1 MNSSGGP
8 IAAYRRYWFPELA
21 VFLGLVA
28 AVTVLFWGTRLDIE
42 AARWFYHPEQAD
54 PWPVASQP
62 VWHLFY
68 RSAPWVTGSLA
79 VAGAALLVA
88 GMVRGKSR
96 RSRFLGIFLL
106 LCVAIGPGLIVN
118 GILKDHWGRPRP
130 RQIVEF
136 GGRLEYVPPFLP
148 ARTHG
153 KSFPC
158 GHCSVGYLY
167 AAGWW
172 VWRRSHPLCAAG
184 SLAAGTALGTL
195 LGFGRMAAGGH
206 FLSDVAWSGLIS
218 FGVAHALYYYLLRI
232 PAREDSREA
241 LYPRIERSPRW
252 RAAAIAGA
260 VLFCAGIIG
269 GGLLASPHHKD
280 LSARVRLAD
289 YPSVPETVEVIADT
303 LDVEI
308 RLAAEPDR
316 EIECT
321 GHVHGF
327 GLPTSVIQAKW
338 EFEKLPVPMLRY
350 RVSSKGWFTDIDG
363 VARIRLPRRN
373 LRKVIVR
380 VTRGDIAVM
389 DESGGGTG
397 PDRLPILDLHTSDG
411 LVYRPAGI
419 SPRKSLGD
427 VYRRMRTPSRIFS
440 LGCTMTYAPSERP
453 ERTWAFCPLRCP
465 TVTERSLALPPS
477 ATNDAHPSPWRNNAA
492 DGA

>member
-1 MNSSGGP
+1 MNSSDGP
-8 IAAYRRYWFPELA
+8 IAAYRRYWLPELVA
-21 VFLGLVA
+21 LLALAA
-28 AVTVLFWGTRLDIE
+28 AVTVLFSATRLDIDT
-42 AARWFYHPEQAD
+42 ARWFHHPSLAD
-54 PWPVASQP
+54 PWPVATQP

-79 VAGAALLVA
+79 VTGAALLIA

-96 RSRFLGIFLL
+96 RFRLLGIFLL

-130 RQIVEF
+130 RQIAEF
-136 GGRLEYVPPFLP
+136 GGRLEYVPPLLP

-172 VWRRSHPLCAAG
+172 VWRRGHPLRAAG

-206 FLSDVAWSGLIS
+206 FLSDVVWSGLIA
-218 FGVAHALYYYLLRI
+218 FGVAHALCYYVLRI
-232 PAREDSREA
+232 PAREDSREI
-241 LYPRIERSPRW
+241 LYPRIERSPGW
-252 RAAAIAGA
+252 RAAAIAAA

-269 GGLLASPHHKD
+269 GGLLASPHHRD
-280 LSARVRLAD
+280 LSSRIRPAD
-289 YPSVPETVEVIADT
+289 YPAVPETVEVLAGT

-308 RLAAEPDR
+308 LLAAEPGG
-316 EIECT
+316 EIESA

-327 GLPTSVIQAKW
+327 GLPTSRIRAAW
-338 EFEKLPVPMLRY
+338 EFEERPVPTLRY
-350 RVSSKGWFTDIDG
+350 RVSQSGWFTDIDG

-380 VTRGDIAVM
+380 VARGDIAVI
-389 DESGGGTG
+389 DESDGEAG
-397 PDRLPILDLHTSDG
+397 PGRRPVLDLHTADG
-411 LVYRPAGI
+411 RIHRPAE
-419 SPRKSLGD
+419 D
-427 VYRRMRTPSRIFS
+427 HNV
-440 LGCTMTYAPSERP
+440 
-453 ERTWAFCPLRCP
+453 
-465 TVTERSLALPPS
+465 
-477 ATNDAHPSPWRNNAA
+477 D
-492 DGA
+492 